1 MKRKDGKLILGILIT
16 MICLGIGYAAISSVN
31 LLINGSSS
39 AKAKGDMKVR
49 FVRNISSE
57 TVIENPESNA
67 ILMSGKLIN
76 GDDMEL
82 SDLSASIVDD
92 TTANFSVNELVS
104 AGDYAEFTY
113 KVVNESDGIDA
124 LLSFDVEDENDEED
138 YFEIA
143 KNVDKAIITEGE
155 IATVKV
161 RVTLKKSP
169 KVNDVVGNFKVT
181 LTATPEEQEGLSDG
195 SSAGAKEVKSA
206 AAFAKAI
213 SDSSTNKIELTK
225 DITVSNN
232 ANLAIK
238 NDTTIEFNGNTLTV
252 QPGSLK
258 VESGA
263 DLVLE
268 DSVGNGGI
276 QGAKDVVTV
285 GDGSTVT
292 VESGTYES
300 TEYLKRGAVFLI
312 PEGAD
317 NAKIVVNGGEINA
330 EYFAVAVFGDSEL
343 EINGGTISSTATV
356 KNVDENKKTY
366 HAYSVKLSNGHL
378 TMNGGTIKGIHGGLA
393 LTENGT
399 ATINGGT
406 IEVNNSYAGAN
417 DSFYCIYLEGDASC
431 EVINGTFNNNGT
443 NPLVYSSSTGL
454 ANLRGGTWTGTNAK
468 PFNGPSTTNS
478 GKTVIK
484 VYGGAYNRN
493 NKGTITAYDVSGY
506 SAN

>member
-1 MKRKDGKLILGILIT
+1 MKRKNGKLILGILIGV
-16 MICLGIGYAAISSVN
+16 ICLGIGYAAITSIN

-39 AKAKGDMKVR
+39 AKAKGEMKVR

-57 TVIENPESNA
+57 TAIENPESNA
-67 ILMSGKLIN
+67 ILMGGKLIS
-76 GDDMEL
+76 GDDMEV
-82 SDLSASIVDD
+82 SNLSASIVDD

-104 AGDYAEFTY
+104 VGDYAEFTY

-124 LLSFDVEDENDEED
+124 LLSFDVDDENDEED
-138 YFEIA
+138 YFEIT
-143 KNVDKAIITEGE
+143 KDVDKAIITEGE

-161 RVTLKKSP
+161 KVTLKKSP

-195 SSAGAKEVKSA
+195 SSEGEKEVKSA

-213 SDSSTNKIELTK
+213 SDSNTNKIELTK

-238 NDTTIEFNGNTLTV
+238 NDTTIDFNGYTLTV

-258 VESGA
+258 VASGA

-268 DSVGNGGI
+268 DSTGNGGI

-285 GDGSTVT
+285 NSGATVT

-300 TEYLKRGAVFLI
+300 TEFTKRGAVFLV

-317 NAKIVVNGGEINA
+317 NAKITVNDGEINA
-330 EYFAVAVFGDSEL
+330 EYFAVAVYGDSEL
-343 EINGGTISSTATV
+343 EINGGTLNSTA
-356 KNVDENKKTY
+356 
-366 HAYSVKLSNGHL
+366 SVKKVDTNGTQYYAYAVRLSNGNL
-378 TMNGGTIKGIHGGLA
+378 TMNGGTIKGIHGGLGLIGDA
-393 LTENGT
+393 T

-417 DSFYCIYLEGDASC
+417 DSYYCIYLEGDASC

-484 VYGGAYNRN
+484 VYGGTYNRN